1 MKKTLVAALLS
12 LSALS
17 FAAPPAGAGALNK
30 PLARQQRPGFDDA
43 ERATKREKHM
53 RMMLV
58 VGMAESMNLSE
69 VEAIRLAD
77 RIKAFDERR
86 RPIRESMH
94 DGMKTLKAA
103 ADGESA
109 ALSQVDQATT
119 KVLDGRAQM
128 ATLDR
133 EMFASISKDLAPQKR
148 AQLALFL
155 AKFQHEAR
163 KWKDGKGEGRG
174 FHRFQRR

>member
-12 LSALS
+12 LSTLA
-17 FAAPPAGAGALNK
+17 FAAPPAGAAALNQPIAGK
-30 PLARQQRPGFDDA
+30 HGLDDA
-43 ERATKREKHM
+43 ERVAKREKHM

-69 VEAIRLAD
+69 SEAIRLAD

-103 ADGESA
+103 SDGDA
-109 ALSQVDQATT
+109 TALGQVDQATT

-128 ATLDR
+128 AALDR
-133 EMFASISKDLAPQKR
+133 EMFATISKDLVPQKR

-155 AKFQHEAR
+155 ARFQHEAR
-163 KWKDGKGEGRG
+163 KWKDFDGKGRG